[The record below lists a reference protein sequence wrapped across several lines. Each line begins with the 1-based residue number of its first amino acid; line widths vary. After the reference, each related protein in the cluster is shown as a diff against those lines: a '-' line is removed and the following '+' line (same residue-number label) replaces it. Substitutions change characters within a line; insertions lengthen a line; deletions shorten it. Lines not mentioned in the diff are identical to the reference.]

1 MSNQKLQDLTIKNNF
16 MFAAVM
22 MVPENCKRFLEIAL
36 EIEIAEIHIDKEKC
50 LIYHPDFH
58 GIRMDVYAADEQR
71 THYNIEMQAKAC
83 SDLKRRARY
92 YGSQMDMELLEKGI
106 DYDSLPNSY
115 VIFVC
120 DYDPF
125 GERKYVYTQKKVC
138 EESPTVDMDD
148 GSYALF
154 LSTEG
159 TNREEVPD
167 ELVEFLDFAGKPLEE
182 SEKKTAS
189 AFVNQLQ
196 ETVRRIKADREMGAK
211 YMTFQQFIK
220 DERKEAMELGR
231 AEGRAE
237 GETAKL
243 VALIRKKLEK
253 GQSVDQIAE
262 DLVEELETIR
272 KVIEE
277 YALK

>member
-1 MSNQKLQDLTIKNNF
+1 MSNKHLQDLTIKNNF

-22 MVPENCKRFLEIAL
+22 MVPENCKGFLEIAL
-36 EIEIAEIHIDKEKC
+36 GIEIAEIHIDKEKC

-58 GIRMDVYAADEQR
+58 GIRMDVYAADEHR
-71 THYNIEMQAKAC
+71 THYNIEMQAKTC
-83 SDLKRRARY
+83 SDIKRRARY

-106 DYDSLPNSY
+106 DYELLPNSY

-125 GERKYVYTQKKVC
+125 GEKKYVYTQKKVC

-154 LSTEG
+154 LSTKG
-159 TNREEVPD
+159 TNRDEVPK
-167 ELVEFLDFAGKPLEE
+167 ELVEFLDFVGKPLEE

-189 AFVNQLQ
+189 AFVGQLQ
-196 ETVRRIKADREMGAK
+196 DTVRRIKADREMGAR

-220 DERKEAMELGR
+220 DERKEAMEIGR

-237 GETAKL
+237 GATTKL
-243 VALIRKKLEK
+243 IQQIQKKLAK
-253 GQSVDQIAE
+253 GQSVEQIAE
-262 DLVEELETIR
+262 DLVEEPENIR
-272 KVIEE
+272 EVIEK
-277 YALK
+277 YLLD

>member
-1 MSNQKLQDLTIKNNF
+1 MSNKQLQDLTIKNNF

-22 MVPENCKRFLEIAL
+22 MVPENCKGFLEIAL
-36 EIEIAEIHIDKEKC
+36 GIKIAEIHIDKEKC

-71 THYNIEMQAKAC
+71 THYNIEMQAKTC
-83 SDLKRRARY
+83 SDIKRRARY

-106 DYDSLPNSY
+106 DYEFLPNSY

-125 GERKYVYTQKKVC
+125 GEKKYVYTQKKVC

-154 LSTEG
+154 LSTKG
-159 TNREEVPD
+159 TNRDEVPD
-167 ELVEFLDFAGKPLEE
+167 KLAEFLVFVGKPLEE
-182 SEKKTAS
+182 SEKRTGS
-189 AFVNQLQ
+189 AFVGQLQ
-196 ETVRRIKADREMGAK
+196 DTVRRIKADREMGAR

-220 DERKEAMELGR
+220 DERKEAMEI
-231 AEGRAE
+231 GRAE
-237 GETAKL
+237 GETTKL
-243 VALIRKKLEK
+243 VGQIQKKLAK
-253 GQSVDQIAE
+253 GQSVEQIAE
-262 DLVEELETIR
+262 DLVEELATIQ
-272 KVIEE
+272 KLIDEHD
-277 YALK
+277 LL

>member
-36 EIEIAEIHIDKEKC
+36 EIEIVEIHIDKEKC

-71 THYNIEMQAKAC
+71 THYNIEMQAKEC
-83 SDLKRRARY
+83 SDVKRRARY

-106 DYDSLPNSY
+106 DYDLLPNSY

-154 LSTEG
+154 LSTKG
-159 TNREEVPD
+159 TNHEEVPE
-167 ELVEFLDFAGKPLEE
+167 ELVEFLDFVGKPLEE

-220 DERKEAMELGR
+220 DERKEAMEIGR

-243 VALIRKKLEK
+243 VEQIRKKLEK
-253 GQSVDQIAE
+253 DQSVEQIA
-262 DLVEELETIR
+262 DAVEESIEVVETLIR
-272 KVIEE
+272 EH
-277 YALK
+277 ALL